1 VWVAWV
7 AHAIADVAVF
17 AIAWQMLVG
26 F

>member
-1 VWVAWV
+1 VAWV

-17 AIAWQMLVG
+17 AIAWQMIVG